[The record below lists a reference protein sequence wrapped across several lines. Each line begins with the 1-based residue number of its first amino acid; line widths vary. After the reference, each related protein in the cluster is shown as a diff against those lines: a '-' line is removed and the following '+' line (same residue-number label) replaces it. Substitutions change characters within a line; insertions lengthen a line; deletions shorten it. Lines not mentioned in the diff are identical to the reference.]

1 MGVDLGDCEGQ
12 IGQIGMSL
20 NDNVVGILC
29 LRPGDTSIEALRTR
43 FFRQKWICAAQIVGI
58 ESVRNIQNKLVFINL
73 HGVVKC
79 HTILPRHVNHKT
91 GRKKDSV

>member
-20 NDNVVGILC
+20 NDNVVGILSLKPC
-29 LRPGDTSIEALRTR
+29 DTSIEALRTR
-43 FFRQKWICAAQIVGI
+43 FFRQKWICAAQLVGI
-58 ESVRNIQNKLVFINL
+58 GHAGIMQTKLVFINL
-73 HGVVKC
+73 HRSLKW
-79 HTILPRHVNHKT
+79 HTNLPRHVTPEK